1 MAGNAVIG
9 ALRVNLGLDSA
20 QFSSGLKKAEG
31 GLARFGKLAGI
42 GLAAVATAAVSAGIA
57 LGHAVKGAADH
68 ADELGKTAQK
78 VGVSVEAL
86 SRLEYAAKLSDVS
99 LEGLST
105 GLRKLA
111 DNMAT
116 VAQNSNAGVAT
127 AFKALG
133 ISVKDAA
140 GNLKSGDVVLAEVAD
155 RFSRM
160 EDGALKTSLAIQIF
174 GKAGADLIPLLN
186 SGKTGLAEMAAEADR
201 LGVTV
206 STKTAKSAEVFND
219 NITRLSAVL
228 EGLANKVMVGVI
240 DSLADLTNT
249 MASSEFQTAI
259 VNTANA
265 IMGIAN
271 ALADGVKWANALLD
285 VLPKAVAAGEDKAL
299 YANLPGYDAFI
310 AQHEVGRGGGDG
322 VGGGAGSFD
331 AMLAKMGV
339 KSATTTTPTTPPF
352 KPIITD
358 AGAAK
363 KALIELT
370 DTGDKYTD
378 SAQRMTEAIGNGLGN
393 AFSRLADA
401 VLSGN
406 DALSATV
413 DVLMDLGKQLVS
425 SAIQGFFGN
434 LFSGALSG
442 GMGLGS
448 GAIGRSVYGGNTGF
462 FPGFPGMA
470 SGGTVGRG
478 GMTWVGE
485 KGPELLNLPRG
496 SQVIPNHEL
505 GSVGQSAIR
514 VDLGPGLVA
523 TILKQAGE
531 QSVQIVQSQAPLAVA
546 KFSRNRMGG

>member
-1 MAGNAVIG
+1 MASAVIG

-20 QFSSGLKKAEG
+20 QFSSGLKKAES
-31 GLARFGKLAGI
+31 GLARFGKVASV
-42 GLAAVATAAVSAGIA
+42 GLAAVGAAAATIGVA
-57 LGHAVKGAADH
+57 LGHAVKQAADH

-78 VGVSVEAL
+78 VGVTVEAL

-99 LEGLST
+99 LDGLAT

-111 DNMAT
+111 DNMAD
-116 VAQNSNAGVAT
+116 VAMNSKASVGV

-133 ISVKDAA
+133 ISVTDAA
-140 GNLKSGDVVLAEVAD
+140 GALKSGDIVLAEVAD

-186 SGKTGLAEMAAEADR
+186 SGKAGLAEMAEEADR

-206 STKTAKSAEVFND
+206 KTRTAKAAEVFND
-219 NITRLSAVL
+219 NLTRLGAALDGAANRALEAFVPAMETLAATVSSPEFQNGLNTTISILGVL
-228 EGLANKVMVGVI
+228 GKALVDAGRYAGELANILPK
-240 DSLADLTNT
+240 
-249 MASSEFQTAI
+249 I
-259 VNTANA
+259 VNGN
-265 IMGIAN
+265 
-271 ALADGVKWANALLD
+271 
-285 VLPKAVAAGEDKAL
+285 EDRQL
-299 YANLPGYDAFI
+299 SQNIPGYDEFI
-310 AQHEVGRGGGDG
+310 RRNQTGGTANPGI
-322 VGGGAGSFD
+322 VPGS
-331 AMLAKMGV
+331 GSY
-339 KSATTTTPTTPPF
+339 SAAIAASKPAAAAPF
-352 KPIITD
+352 KPLITD

-378 SAQRMTEAIGNGLGN
+378 SAQRMTEQIGNGLGN

-434 LFSGALSG
+434 LFSGALAG

-448 GAIGRSVYGGNTGF
+448 GAVGRSVYGGNTGF

-496 SQVIPNHEL
+496 AQVIPNHDL
-505 GSVGQSAIR
+505 GTVGQSAIR

-523 TILKQAGE
+523 TILKQADNNA
-531 QSVQIVQSQAPLAVA
+531 VQIVQSQAPLAVA
-546 KFSRNRMGG
+546 QFSRDRMGG